1 MARITKER
9 VEEIVGE
16 PVVAFAD
23 AQSLESRYGK
33 SVAAG
38 GAASSAVLGAR
49 VKRLR
54 RHDAVD
60 LPRFVTIA
68 AGKTA
73 VHVFGYRKTDTY
85 TIGSIDRE
93 SLEVEVQQRLFWTRL
108 TLVDRANGRSYM
120 AFLGRIIPGRK
131 ALLAALL

>member
-33 SVAAG
+33 SVRAG
-38 GAASSAVLGAR
+38 GVASSAVLGTR
-49 VKRLR
+49 VRRLR
-54 RHDAVD
+54 RPDAVD

-73 VHVFGYRKTDTY
+73 VHVFGYRKTEAY
-85 TIGSIDRE
+85 AIGSIERS
-93 SLEVEVQQRLFWTRL
+93 SLELHVQRRLFWTRL
-108 TLVDRANGRSYM
+108 TLVDKANGRSYM
-120 AFLGRIIPGRK
+120 AFLGRIIRGRK
-131 ALLAALL
+131 ALLAALA